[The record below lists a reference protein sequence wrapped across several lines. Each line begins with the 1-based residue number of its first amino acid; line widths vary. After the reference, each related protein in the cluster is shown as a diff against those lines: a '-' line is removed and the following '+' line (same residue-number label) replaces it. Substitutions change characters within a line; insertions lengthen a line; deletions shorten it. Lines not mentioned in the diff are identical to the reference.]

1 MVTGPARRVVIPF
14 ALALAILGSAWP
26 AVACLTPGKP
36 AGLAPATVEHV
47 SDGDTVRLRF
57 PSGRRERT
65 RLIGLDAPE
74 AHANEKLERD
84 VARTGRDR
92 ATILAFGRQA
102 SAFARRLLPE
112 GATVAVE
119 HDLQARDRRGRLL
132 AYLWTPEGAMVNL
145 VILREGYAQVLTVRP
160 NLKYQAVLLRCQ
172 REAREAGRGLW
183 GRLTVLDGLPERLAM
198 SAVRA

>member
-26 AVACLTPGKP
+26 AVACITPGKP

-74 AHANEKLERD
+74 ANANEKLERD
-84 VARTGRDR
+84 VGRPRDDPGARASSVCLCPAVAPGGHPRRARD
-92 ATILAFGRQA
+92 
-102 SAFARRLLPE
+102 
-112 GATVAVE
+112 
-119 HDLQARDRRGRLL
+119 DLQIRDRRGRLL
-132 AYLWTPEGAMVNL
+132 AYLDD
-145 VILREGYAQVLTVRP
+145 
-160 NLKYQAVLLRCQ
+160 
-172 REAREAGRGLW
+172 GRG
-183 GRLTVLDGLPERLAM
+183 DGEPGDPPRGLRPGADDEP
-198 SAVRA
+198 